1 MYPNLMKYITEQR
14 LTPSGAVD
22 RPEFERGHGSSDAV
36 DTTDPEQR
44 AKLERFVLNN
54 TPERHRYT
62 TAVGGQGVVYFDAR
76 GRAVSGVLSEISTE
90 DLVRV
95 AHEFSKRFPGEPD
108 HARPQTGSSN
118 HGYPRPTQ
126 G

>member
-22 RPEFERGHGSSDAV
+22 RPEFERGYGSSDAV

-44 AKLERFVLNN
+44 AKLERFVLSN

-62 TAVGGQGVVYFDAR
+62 TAAGYQGIVYFDAR
-76 GRAVSGVLSEISTE
+76 GRAVSGVLSEISIE

-108 HARPQTGSSN
+108 HSSPQTGSSN
-118 HGYPRPTQ
+118 HGYSRPTQ